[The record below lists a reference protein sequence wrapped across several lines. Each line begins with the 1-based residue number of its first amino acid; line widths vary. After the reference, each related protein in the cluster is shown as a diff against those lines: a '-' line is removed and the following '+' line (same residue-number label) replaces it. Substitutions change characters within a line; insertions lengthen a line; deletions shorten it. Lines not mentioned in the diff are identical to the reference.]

1 MDDQTEKK
9 INLKEYEI
17 LDTLKILPFGRIRL
31 AKHKKT
37 NKYYSLKMIKKKD
50 ILEANQGDHILNE
63 LSTLK
68 KIKSSHGHPFCISL
82 DGITQNEQYLFIS
95 LELVNGGELFSYLR
109 GIGKFPVDQTR

>member
-17 LDTLKILPFGRIRL
+17 GDTLKIEPFGRIRL

-37 NKYYSLKMIKKKD
+37 NKYYALKLIKKKD
-50 ILEANQGDHILNE
+50 ILEANQGDHVLNE

-68 KIKSSHGHPFCISL
+68 KIKSCHGHPFCISL
-82 DGITQNEQYLFIS
+82 DGITQDDKFLYIS

-109 GIGKFPVDQTR
+109 GIGKFPVEQTR